1 MSSLLLPC
9 SSIKICAN
17 PESGSFR
24 TWLSARVLQHGMSSL
39 ACTTC
44 AGMGSAA
51 HRVRAVR
58 VAYCPPALAREP
70 W

>member
-1 MSSLLLPC
+1 MSSLLLPY
-9 SSIKICAN
+9 SSNRICAN

-24 TWLSARVLQHGMSSL
+24 TRLSARVLRLSMSSL

-51 HRVRAVR
+51 HSVRAVQA
-58 VAYCPPALAREP
+58 AYCPPALAREP